1 MTDLL
6 PEFPGGLVGDDMYQ
20 IAPRLGSMLLAW
32 IDAVDAVQRPGLTD
46 FALDLLGERSLEGMV
61 KRVVRRATGESVAP
75 AAEDD
80 EDE

>member
-20 IAPRLGSMLLAW
+20 IAPRLGSMLPAW
-32 IDAVDAVQRPGLTD
+32 IDAVQRPGLTD